1 MILAAKGWRFHFTFL
16 NLFSRAWTPWPA
28 TSAGLETSLARAQ
41 YIILSDIITYYV
53 SKVA

>member
-1 MILAAKGWRFHFTFL
+1 MEPMILAAKGWRFLFTFL

-41 YIILSDIITYYV
+41 YTSTAGNLNLF
-53 SKVA
+53 